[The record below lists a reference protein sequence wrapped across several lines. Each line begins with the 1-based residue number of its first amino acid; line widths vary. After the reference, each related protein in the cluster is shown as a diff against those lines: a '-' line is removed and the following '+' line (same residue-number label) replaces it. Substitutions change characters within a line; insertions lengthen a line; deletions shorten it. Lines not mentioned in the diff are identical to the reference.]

1 VLPVFVKPEQPHG
14 INCFALL
21 KLLPLA
27 LTNYGRKI
35 RMKNLLAEVFK
46 NGIAFFFPKKYDRGV
61 DWKTVGQLRTRL
73 SGMHLEIKEPLT
85 ASTSKERNMS
95 TAFNVMTRRVTERQG
110 HARWYGQDD
119 DASNEK
125 ALHKKIEDG
134 QRSVMALKQSGQFP
148 AILPE
153 EADALREVHQR
164 FMKPTTA
171 ADEARVAS
179 FLSGDSDDIN
189 ELLFSNLS
197 IPGTD
202 TSFSARY
209 LNCSPDDTVQDIPV
223 ITDEMIAALEH
234 SAILNSIG
242 DSPEEVESIADV
254 SHQSIELAE
263 SYERSESKGRRKRD
277 KRKGRNKK
285 KVACISGARKSS
297 EVVACVGE
305 SNTANDDLVESLSAS
320 NVTLFRPRFR
330 SPS

>member
-1 VLPVFVKPEQPHG
+1 MNF
-14 INCFALL
+14 
-21 KLLPLA
+21 
-27 LTNYGRKI
+27 
-35 RMKNLLAEVFK
+35 
-46 NGIAFFFPKKYDRGV
+46 
-61 DWKTVGQLRTRL
+61 
-73 SGMHLEIKEPLT
+73 EIKEPLT
-85 ASTSKERNMS
+85 ASAGKERNMA
-95 TAFNVMTRRVTERQG
+95 TAFNVLTRRVAERQG

-125 ALHKKIEDG
+125 ALHKKIEAG

-164 FMKPTTA
+164 FMKPTTVS
-171 ADEARVAS
+171 DEAKIAS

-189 ELLFSNLS
+189 DLLFSNLS

-202 TSFSARY
+202 TSFAMRY
-209 LNCSPDDTVQDIPV
+209 LHSSPDDTVQDIPI

-234 SAILNSIG
+234 SALLNSIG
-242 DSPEEVESIADV
+242 DRPEEVAFESTIDK
-254 SHQSIELAE
+254 SDEISQESTECEESEEL
-263 SYERSESKGRRKRD
+263 SVTKGRRKRD

-285 KVACISGARKSS
+285 KVACIAGAIKSP
-297 EVVACVGE
+297 EVVCVGE
-305 SNTANDDLVESLSAS
+305 SSTNDIVESLSAS

>member
-1 VLPVFVKPEQPHG
+1 
-14 INCFALL
+14 
-21 KLLPLA
+21 
-27 LTNYGRKI
+27 
-35 RMKNLLAEVFK
+35 MKNLLAEVFK
-46 NGIAFFFPKKYDRGV
+46 NGIAFFFPKKYNRAV
-61 DWKTVGQLRTRL
+61 DWKSVGQLRTRL

-85 ASTSKERNMS
+85 SSASKERNMS
-95 TAFNVMTRRVTERQG
+95 TAFNVMTRRITERQG

-119 DASNEK
+119 DDSNEM
-125 ALHKKIEDG
+125 ALHKKIEAG

-164 FMKPTTA
+164 YMKPTSA
-171 ADEARVAS
+171 ADEAKVAS

-189 ELLFSNLS
+189 DLLFSNFS

-202 TSFSARY
+202 TSFAARY
-209 LNCSPDDTVQDIPV
+209 LNCSPDDTVQNIPV

-242 DSPEEVESIADV
+242 DSSEEVVLESILDQSDEV
-254 SHQSIELAE
+254 SQESIECEE
-263 SYERSESKGRRKRD
+263 SEEERPKSNGRRKRD
-277 KRKGRNKK
+277 KGKGRNKK
-285 KVACISGARKSS
+285 KVACISGARTSS
-297 EVVACVGE
+297 EAVCVGE
-305 SNTANDDLVESLSAS
+305 SSSNDFVESLSAS